1 MLDSIWKR
9 IRAGFHGGR
18 EGDEKGF
25 AGGVRRGS
33 GADDAEGI
41 TPALDTEVGGMGGEE
56 GIGSAGGE
64 VGPSCWGEPGRVGGR
79 EIA

>member
-1 MLDSIWKR
+1 MKKR
-9 IRAGFHGGR
+9 LPEGFGG
-18 EGDEKGF
+18 
-25 AGGVRRGS
+25 GS
-33 GADDAEGI
+33 GAEESESIA
-41 TPALDTEVGGMGGEE
+41 PALDTKVGGMGGEE